1 MRTLARAATTALL
14 LTACTDI
21 ISPPRVEHYEY
32 RLFIPDGAGG
42 LDPLAFHWPREMLPV
57 RVWVAGDDPLRPHVE
72 AAMRDW
78 ENAFLY
84 GEFRA
89 ILVDDVGQ
97 ADIVVRNEVAPPKLV
112 ASWRLGSSAPE
123 CRGET
128 SFSSE
133 GVDQGQLILPFEVYV
148 WARIPETDPDLQP
161 CYQLSVLHEFG
172 HAIGIFAHSPSID
185 DLMYSDA
192 VRTDLSA
199 RDRATAEAAAH
210 LPATLVPVR

>member
-1 MRTLARAATTALL
+1 MRTLVRVVAVTVL

-32 RLFIPDGAGG
+32 RLFVPDGDGG
-42 LDPLAFHWPREMLPV
+42 LDALAFHWPRAMLPV
-57 RVWVAGDDPLRPHVE
+57 RVWVADDDPLRPHVI

-78 ENAFLY
+78 EDAYLY

-89 ILVDDVGQ
+89 ELVGDIASADV
-97 ADIVVRNEVAPPKLV
+97 VVRNEVAPPKLM
-112 ASWRLGSSAPE
+112 ADFRLSLLAPE

-128 SFSSE
+128 AFTAD
-133 GVDQGQLILPFEVYV
+133 VDAGRLALPFEVYV
-148 WARIPETDPDLQP
+148 WSRVGPDGENLDR

-172 HAIGIFAHSPSID
+172 HVLGIFAHSPDIT

-199 RDRATAEAAAH
+199 RDKATAEAAAH
-210 LPATLVPVR
+210 LPVTLLPVR

>member
-1 MRTLARAATTALL
+1 
-14 LTACTDI
+14 
-21 ISPPRVEHYEY
+21 VEHYEY
-32 RLFIPDGAGG
+32 RLFIPDGQGG

-57 RVWVAGDDPLRPHVE
+57 RVWVADDDALRPHVL
-72 AAMRDW
+72 AAMQDW
-78 ENAFLY
+78 EDAYLY

-89 ILVDDVGQ
+89 VLVNDANE
-97 ADIVVRNEVAPPKLV
+97 ADIIVRNAVAPPKLMSAV
-112 ASWRLGSSAPE
+112 QMASRAPE

-133 GVDQGQLILPFEVYV
+133 GVDDGELILPFEVYV
-148 WARIPETDPDLQP
+148 WARVAPADPNLER

-172 HAIGIFAHSPSID
+172 HALGIFAHSPSVE
-185 DLMYSDA
+185 DLMFSDA
-192 VRTDLSA
+192 VRTNLSA